1 MLKTS
6 LILAVGLSCLS
17 APAFSQSVVNDTCM
31 MPKTALLADPY
42 SPLAV
47 QCLSEAEM
55 IKAKA
60 ELRNAAKKKPALCAA
75 SYTAEISRDP
85 YSSKG
90 VTCRTDAQLS
100 VLVAQLQKPKSAT
113 DGTCARPQ
121 AFLQKDPYGP
131 LSVSCYAIK
140 TIEAVIK
147 TQKSLTS
154 AETQAQQDR
163 TKLNALYQQVGTVS
177 LRK

>member
-6 LILAVGLSCLS
+6 LLLAVGLSCLS

-31 MPKTALLADPY
+31 IPKTTLLADPY
-42 SPLAV
+42 GPLAV
-47 QCLSEAEM
+47 QCLSEVER

-90 VTCRTDAQLS
+90 VACRTDAQLS

-121 AFLQKDPYGP
+121 VFLQRDPYGS

-140 TIEAVIK
+140 TIEAVVK
-147 TQKSLTS
+147 TQKSLTA
-154 AETQAQQDR
+154 AEAQVRQDQA
-163 TKLNALYQQVGTVS
+163 KLNALYHQVGT
-177 LRK
+177 LTLKK

>member
-1 MLKTS
+1 MLKTA

-17 APAFSQSVVNDTCM
+17 VPAFSQSVVNDACM
-31 MPKTALLADPY
+31 MPKTSLLADPY
-42 SPLAV
+42 GPLAV

-85 YSSKG
+85 YSPKG
-90 VTCRTDAQLS
+90 VACRTDAQLS
-100 VLVAQLQKPKSAT
+100 VLVAQLQNPKSAT

-121 AFLQKDPYGP
+121 AFLQRDPYGP

-147 TQKSLTS
+147 TQKSLTA
-154 AETQAQQDR
+154 AEAQVQQDR
-163 TKLNALYQQVGTVS
+163 AKLNALYQQVGTAS
-177 LRK
+177 LKK